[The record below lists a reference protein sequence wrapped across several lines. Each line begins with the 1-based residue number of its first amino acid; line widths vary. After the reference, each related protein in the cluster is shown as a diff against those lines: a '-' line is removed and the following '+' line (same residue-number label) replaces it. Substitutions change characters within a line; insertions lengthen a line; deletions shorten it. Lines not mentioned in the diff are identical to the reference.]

1 MENIISRTREK
12 QELQEALESNNAEF
26 LVAYGRRRVGKTFLI
41 TNFFESKDCMFFNI
55 VGIKDGLLEEQ
66 LAEFAK
72 AIGETFYSGAT
83 IATPKTWMKAFEE
96 LNNAIKNISK
106 DKTVVLFFDEFP
118 WMATPRSRLLQALEY
133 YWNKY
138 WTKEPRI
145 KLILCGS
152 SASWIIKNILYHKG
166 GLHNRITR
174 RLILKPFTLNET
186 KHFLRSKGIQLN
198 EKQIL
203 QLYMAT
209 GGVPHYLN
217 SVKKGASAAQ
227 SINEICFHDTG
238 ILFDE
243 FDKLFSSLFNDSESY
258 TELIRIIAGSRYGAS
273 RSDIK
278 TKAKLS
284 SYGGSLSERLKDLES
299 AGFIR
304 SFLPIEHTRQGI
316 YYRLIDE
323 YCYFY
328 LKWIEPEKRTLIALE
343 ENNEYWQSKALSP
356 SFKSWAGYA
365 FEGICYKH
373 LSQIRKK
380 LKISSIAIAN
390 SWRYASKKNSQE
402 QGAQIDLLFDRN
414 DDSITICEIK
424 YTDKPFVIDKEYAAK
439 LLNKVKILKAKTRTK
454 KQIFISMISANSIKP
469 TMYSEELISGVVALD
484 DLFKE

>member
-12 QELQEALESNNAEF
+12 QELQEALESDNAEF
-26 LVAYGRRRVGKTFLI
+26 IVVYGRRRVGKTFLI
-41 TNFFESKDCMFFNI
+41 TNFFESKDCIFFNI

-72 AIGETFYSGAT
+72 AIGETFYGGAT
-83 IATPKTWMKAFEE
+83 IATPKTWMQAFEE
-96 LNNAIKNISK
+96 LNNAIKNVSK
-106 DKTVVLFFDEFP
+106 DKAIILFFDEFP

-138 WTKEPRI
+138 WSIEPRI

-174 RLILKPFTLNET
+174 HLILKPFTLSET
-186 KHFLRSKGIQLN
+186 QHFLKSKGIQLN
-198 EKQIL
+198 ERQIL

-217 SVKKGASAAQ
+217 SIKKGVSAAQ
-227 SINEICFHDTG
+227 SINDICFKDTG

-258 TELIRIIAGSRYGAS
+258 TELIRIIASSRYGAS

-278 TKAKLS
+278 TKTKLS
-284 SYGGSLSERLKDLES
+284 SYGGSLSARLKDLES
-299 AGFIR
+299 AGFIK
-304 SFLPIEHTRQGI
+304 SFLPLEHTRQGI

-328 LKWIEPEKRTLIALE
+328 LKWIEPEKRTLITLE
-343 ENNEYWQSKALSP
+343 ENSEYWQSRTLSP

-373 LSQIRKK
+373 LAQIRKK

-390 SWRYASKKNSQE
+390 SWRYVSKKYSQE

-424 YTDKPFVIDKEYAAK
+424 YTDKPFVIDKEYAAN
-439 LLNKVKILKAKTRTK
+439 LLNKVKIFKAKTRIK
-454 KQIFISMISANSIKP
+454 KQVFIAIVSANGIKP
-469 TMYSEELISGVVALD
+469 TMYSEELITGVVTLE
-484 DLFKE
+484 DLFN